1 MKCRILIVKVSI
13 MDVEVIIFVKLEYKK
28 IMKKMVFLI
37 VIKIYLSFEFCM
49 EW

>member
-1 MKCRILIVKVSI
+1 MKWRVLIVKVSV

-37 VIKIYLSFEFCM
+37 VFKIYLSFEFCM
-49 EW
+49 E